1 MSTITVTDARSILSE
16 VIERSHT
23 EAVILKRHGRPEAVV
38 VSAEQYERMLDALE
52 EVEDVQAFDAAMAEK
67 GANIPSSSTTYAPQE
82 RNATTLR

>member
-67 GANIPSSSTTYAPQE
+67 GANIPSSSTTYAPRE